1 MCIAILKTEKAVVSK
16 EQLEE
21 SFLSN
26 PDGSGY
32 MFANNGNL
40 TTKKGFFK
48 FSDFYNS
55 YSKDM
60 KKFDN
65 PITIIHFRITTHGLT
80 NKLNCHPFLVDASIG
95 FAHHG
100 IIDFVADHK
109 KKSDT
114 MMFKREI
121 LQKLPNDFIY
131 DDAIIKLIEE
141 SIGNS
146 KLVFLNR
153 KGEFRIANEQKGHW
167 SDDGDI
173 WYSNKSYCELPT
185 TSWSGY
191 NYYDAYQDYEVL
203 NITNKK
209 KTVNKGNKVER
220 TDCRTC
226 QSNLFTIGERQVGH
240 CHSCQKTY
248 KSNARI

>member
-95 FAHHG
+95 FAHNG
-100 IIDFVADHK
+100 II
-109 KKSDT
+109 
-114 MMFKREI
+114 
-121 LQKLPNDFIY
+121 L
-131 DDAIIKLIEE
+131 
-141 SIGNS
+141 
-146 KLVFLNR
+146 
-153 KGEFRIANEQKGHW
+153 
-167 SDDGDI
+167 I
-173 WYSNKSYCELPT
+173 WYEQINKSIMELFLAHNGFILIIL
-185 TSWSGY
+185 S
-191 NYYDAYQDYEVL
+191 NY
-203 NITNKK
+203 
-209 KTVNKGNKVER
+209 
-220 TDCRTC
+220 
-226 QSNLFTIGERQVGH
+226 
-240 CHSCQKTY
+240 
-248 KSNARI
+248 

>member
-65 PITIIHFRITTHGLT
+65 PITIIHFRITTHG
-80 NKLNCHPFLVDASIG
+80 
-95 FAHHG
+95 
-100 IIDFVADHK
+100 
-109 KKSDT
+109 
-114 MMFKREI
+114 FKREI